1 MDDQERNK
9 GTDTAS
15 LIKKL
20 GSLASFPDIDVFQ
33 TETTDWR
40 KDWVPK
46 KENFETPL
54 QGDMAMLP
62 LFLPQKD
69 LWLFTGITTLGK
81 GVYTDT
87 LQTGDRR
94 SKWT

>member
-1 MDDQERNK
+1 MIKREVRHRHSQFN
-9 GTDTAS
+9 
-15 LIKKL
+15 KKL

-33 TETTDWR
+33 TQKLQTEGKTGSL
-40 KDWVPK
+40 K